1 MWCVNGNL
9 SILYFRISILTKEY
23 KNYNVQPLD
32 FFSSW
37 PICECLCAKTFV
49 TYVHDFD
56 VYCFDYGYDYE
67 HDLLTHQR
75 TVLL

>member
-1 MWCVNGNL
+1 M
-9 SILYFRISILTKEY
+9 
-23 KNYNVQPLD
+23 YNRWI

-49 TYVHDFD
+49 TYVDDFD
-56 VYCFDYGYDYE
+56 IYCFDYGYDYE
-67 HDLLTHQR
+67 YDLLTHQR